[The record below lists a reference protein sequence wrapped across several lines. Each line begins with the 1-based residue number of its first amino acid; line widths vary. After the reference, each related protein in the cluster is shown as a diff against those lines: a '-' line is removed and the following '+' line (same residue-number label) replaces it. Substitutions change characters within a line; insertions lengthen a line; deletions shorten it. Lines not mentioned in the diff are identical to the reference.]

1 MNRFLIFICLIAS
14 PIATIQAQPKADVG
28 SRCEFS
34 NGSFEL
40 SEGLLL
46 KTNPS
51 GDIQWAKQISAG
63 TQHITAS
70 STSAVYGISGQKVY
84 KLDGF
89 GNLVWCLNFSVKPV
103 PSNPE
108 PTSLSGIALSGS
120 KLFIQIYQG
129 PYFSLSP
136 CAYNGGVLLLDTNGV
151 LLTLKM
157 DYVLNVGPVFHSGCV
172 AGYDGGA
179 WLLFNRRKSMGSC
192 GNIQYVDSAG
202 NLLSN
207 HSRTIDNYAY
217 TDIISFKH
225 TTDSSFLL
233 AANTYGSQTQNLAH
247 FSIGKLDKYGN
258 EVWAYAYYDPYYAS
272 LPYYSGLAKS
282 LAMDGQN
289 TIYVM
294 TDLLRPD
301 NSGLM
306 DGPMGVIIE
315 SNGMVRL
322 NNYWENPPQ
331 GLWNYLHM
339 GFDNGQLIGTGTD
352 ASGQGTV
359 VYFDST
365 FNNTCMGP
373 SSTFLLDFAF
383 QGIIPSTGVYSM
395 LSPINYTPAQDTVNI
410 TTINPINYQELCSII
425 NSSAPLS
432 LNTSIIQCFPN
443 PATDELL
450 VSSTQSIHPESI
462 GIVDLTGR
470 SVTPEISYTRPD
482 RMKIDVRT
490 FQAGYYL
497 LQCTTMDGKTSMTRF
512 IKR

>member
-1 MNRFLIFICLIAS
+1 MNRLLFLICFIAS
-14 PIATIQAQPKADVG
+14 TVATSEAQPKSDVG
-28 SRCEFS
+28 RRCDFS

-40 SEGLLL
+40 SEGVLF
-46 KTNPS
+46 KMSPS
-51 GDIQWAKQISAG
+51 GDIKWAKQIGAG
-63 TQHITAS
+63 TQQITAS
-70 STSAVYGISGQKVY
+70 SSSAVYGISGQKVY
-84 KLDGF
+84 KLDGN

-108 PTSLSGIALSGS
+108 PTSLSGITLSGS

-129 PYFSLSP
+129 PFFSLSP

-157 DYVLNVGPVFHSGCV
+157 DYVLNAGPVFHSGCV

-192 GNIQYVDSAG
+192 GNIQYVDSSG

-207 HSRTIDNYAY
+207 HNRTIDNYSY

-233 AANTYGSQTQNLAH
+233 TANTYGGQIQPLEH
-247 FSIGKLDKYGN
+247 FSIVKLDKYGN

-282 LAMDGQN
+282 LAMDEQN
-289 TIYVM
+289 KIYVM
-294 TDLLRPD
+294 TELLRPD

-315 SNGMVRL
+315 SNGLVRL

-373 SSTFLLDFAF
+373 SSTFLLDIAS
-383 QGIIPSTGVYSM
+383 QGSISSGVYAT
-395 LSPINYTPAQDTVNI
+395 LSPISYAPAQDTVNI
-410 TTINPINYQELCSII
+410 TTINPTNYQELCSII

-432 LNTSIIQCFPN
+432 LNASIIHCFPN

-462 GIVDLTGR
+462 RIVDLTGR
-470 SVTPEISYTRPD
+470 SVTPEISYARPD